1 MVDIFFWICL
11 SFRNPANSLKFNSL
25 SAKHMKTPHWFTRN
39 RAFLRLR
46 IATAVTLIFAAA
58 AMAFFAAHPSSVV
71 AQSTGAEVF
80 LKPKPL
86 PPKKNSTALAATA
99 TLAAGSPWQLLT
111 NQPPVLDYADC
122 GPGNPILLTDGTV
135 MVQDDG
141 CQDWWKLT
149 PDEFGSYVNGTW
161 TQVAST
167 PSGYS
172 PLYHSSAVLPDGR
185 VIIEGGEYN
194 FLQAVWTNLGAIYNP
209 VTNTWTS
216 VNPPTGWS
224 TIGDAQGVVLSDGM
238 FMQANCC
245 TPQAALLN
253 LNSLTWT
260 PTGSNKFDVNDEEGW
275 TLLPNKQVLT
285 VDAYVFAYDAKG
297 TNSEIYNPATGSW
310 SSAGSTVVQLWD
322 SAAGCGGKN
331 HASFEVGP
339 GVLRPDGTV
348 FYTGATRCGAGHTAI
363 YNSTTGVWTAGP
375 DFPDS
380 LDIAD
385 GPAALEPNGKVLM
398 MASPKIFNTPATF
411 LEWDG
416 ATLTQIP
423 PAPNASN
430 DSSFYG
436 NFLVLPTGQI
446 LFTDFFFVSVYNPAG
461 TYNPAWAP
469 SIQSAPTRVR
479 PGGSYTISG
488 HRFNGMSQGAAYG
501 DDQQAATNFPL
512 VRITNNRT
520 GHVFYSR
527 THDHGSM
534 AVASRDLVSTH
545 FDVPATQEHGPSQL
559 VVVANGIPSAPVT
572 VSVD

>member
-1 MVDIFFWICL
+1 L
-11 SFRNPANSLKFNSL
+11 A
-25 SAKHMKTPHWFTRN
+25 
-39 RAFLRLR
+39 
-46 IATAVTLIFAAA
+46 ATAL
-58 AMAFFAAHPSSVV
+58 AFFAAHPSSVV
-71 AQSTGAEVF
+71 AQSADEQAF
-80 LKPKPL
+80 AKLIPL
-86 PPKKNSTALAATA
+86 PPKKGPIALAATA
-99 TLAAGSPWQLLT
+99 APAAGSPWQLLT

-149 PDEFGSYVNGTW
+149 PDEFGSYVNGSW
-161 TQVAST
+161 TQLAST
-167 PSGYS
+167 PAGYS

-194 FLQAVWTNLGAIYNP
+194 FLQPVWTNLGAIYDP
-209 VTNTWTS
+209 RTDTWTS

-224 TIGDAQGVVLSDGM
+224 TIGDAQGVVLSNGT

-245 TPQAALLN
+245 TDQAALLN

-275 TLLPNKQVLT
+275 TLLPNTHVLT

-398 MASPKIFNTPATF
+398 MASPKIFNTPSTF

-416 ATLTQIP
+416 SSLTEIP
-423 PAPNASN
+423 PAPHASN

-446 LFTDFFFVSVYNPAG
+446 LFTDFFFVSVYNPGG
-461 TYNPAWAP
+461 TYNPVWAP
-469 SIQSAPTRVR
+469 SIQSAPTKVR
-479 PGGSYTISG
+479 PGGSYIISG

-527 THDHGSM
+527 THDHTSM
-534 AVASRDLVSTH
+534 AVASSDLVSTH
-545 FDVPATQEHGPSQL
+545 FDVPTTQEHGPGRL
-559 VVVANGIPSAPVT
+559 VVVANGIPSAPVAIT
-572 VSVD
+572 VD